1 MDLIQR
7 YRHHLSSARD
17 GLLQEISSLNE
28 HEFNLSKE
36 NAWSIGQICHHLWK
50 TETLFTK
57 AILFGLKRR
66 PVTDAERKP
75 VEVVLDQSVKYQA
88 PEVAVP
94 DAGPFQ
100 AEELLQM
107 LGESRRKLLDILR
120 EVKDPAAFA
129 EIAVNHPRFGDLP
142 LEQWIELLYMHEQ
155 RHTDQIKELKSYLS

>member
-7 YRHHLSSARD
+7 YRHHLSTARD
-17 GLLQEISSLNE
+17 SLLQEISSLSE
-28 HEFNLSKE
+28 HEFNQAKE
-36 NAWSIGQICHHLWK
+36 NAWSIGQICQHLWK

-66 PVTDAERKP
+66 PITDADRKP
-75 VEVVLDQSVKYQA
+75 VEVVLDHAVKYQA
-88 PEVAVP
+88 PEIAVP

-100 AEELLQM
+100 VEELLQM
-107 LGESRRKLLDILR
+107 LGESRGQLLDMLGKV
-120 EVKDPAAFA
+120 EDPAAFA

-155 RHTDQIKELKSYLS
+155 RHTEQIRELKSLQS

>member
-7 YRHHLSSARD
+7 YNRQLSIARE
-17 GLLQEISSLNE
+17 GLLHEISSLHE
-28 HEFNLSKE
+28 HEFNYATE

-66 PVTDAERKP
+66 PVTNADRKP

-100 AEELLQM
+100 VEELLRM
-107 LGESRRKLLDILR
+107 LGESRGQLLDMLR
-120 EVKDPAAFA
+120 KVEDPAAFA
-129 EIAVNHPRFGDLP
+129 EIAVNHPRFGALP

-155 RHTDQIKELKSYLS
+155 RHTEQIKELKSYLS